1 MTSIASGENNNLETW
16 KQILESVFDN
26 QKLNTTIFTGIV
38 NGSSVEFV
46 KQTGSEEQPGLIKI
60 NCLKIFTTALASSLG
75 RVVWVPFALLSVFG
89 TRPNFVSPPEHMVSQ
104 QRTLCEG

>member
-26 QKLNTTIFTGIV
+26 QKLNTTILTGIV

-60 NCLKIFTTALASSLG
+60 KCLIFYDRARLKF
-75 RVVWVPFALLSVFG
+75 R
-89 TRPNFVSPPEHMVSQ
+89 
-104 QRTLCEG
+104 EGGVGAFCTFECNW